1 MAETDPEIMARME
14 EEGIGPF
21 LRSAR
26 EEKALSL
33 RVISDRTRIRSYY
46 LEGIESGS
54 FDRLPRGPVGV
65 GFVRAFAEEIGVDAD
80 AAAAAFRREIGLG
93 PALNRPGADSD
104 LQARFSPSRR
114 QQRVKFVAAALPV
127 LLFLLAGGGV
137 LWLVKGE
144 TNPLAFVGSLPARIR
159 AALTPAANAP
169 PLMTKADGGRD
180 AREREAT
187 ASVKEQAPERA
198 RSSLPAAPQASPG
211 EEKENPSPG
220 APPRAREDASGAESA
235 PPRNSPPAERAP
247 AEKTPAAQDAPPAA
261 SAPAGGNPPA
271 RESPPAAGAPRERRT
286 PEAAAFPLT
295 LRIFALGDTWVRIIA
310 DAEGVEEFLLLA
322 GEEKSWRA
330 SGKFT
335 LTLGNIAGARVSLNG
350 ADVALPKNP
359 SNVLRDFVITRK
371 SLN

>member
-33 RVISDRTRIRSYY
+33 CVISDRTRIRSYY

-187 ASVKEQAPERA
+187 ASVVKEQVPERA

-235 PPRNSPPAERAP
+235 PPGNSPPAERAP
-247 AEKTPAAQDAPPAA
+247 AEKTPAAQDAPPEA

-271 RESPPAAGAPRERRT
+271 RENPPAS
-286 PEAAAFPLT
+286 AAAFPLT